1 MARAR
6 ANWEGAYDM
15 SHMSD
20 VLGDG
25 GEPESPPEPAEQLT
39 DPHGPRLLAEERAK
53 ASFGVEQL
61 AEWLQGGAGRM
72 AAKAK
77 AEARIEGDPIFA
89 PERIYYESKVER
101 YVTGLEKFAH
111 LQAQMSDGSLD
122 DLSKEERTYYSQFG
136 GGAGPLGIQHAM
148 FIPTLR
154 NQASAE
160 QREAWLD
167 AAENYSI
174 IGCYGQTEISHG
186 SNVRGMETTAT
197 YDRDTETFVLH
208 SGTLGATKWWPAA
221 LGRTA
226 THAIIHARVLLP
238 GAEDGAPVEDK
249 GVLPFFVQLRDLDTH
264 RNIPGVESGDI
275 GPTMGA
281 IDLEEGWCRFNQL
294 RIPRIAMLARY
305 QQVEAD
311 GTWTET
317 PRMEKRRYGTMSEC
331 SNGRLGLRLLPR
343 FLSET
348 VAANSARARQHVHGR
363 VRLARPGRHHRHPL
377 PGRSDPIRKGAKPA
391 GNAGAGLPGRPEA
404 GPALARGGLCAPF
417 HCARHA

>member
-25 GEPESPPEPAEQLT
+25 GEPESPPAPAGDGGEPESPPAPAEQLT

-53 ASFGVEQL
+53 ASFGVERL
-61 AEWLQGGAGRM
+61 AEWLQGGAGTM

-122 DLSKEERTYYSQFG
+122 DLSKEERSFYNQFG
-136 GGAGPLGIQHAM
+136 GGAGPLGIQNAM

-174 IGCYGQTEISHG
+174 IGCCKTILSRFVALSIS
-186 SNVRGMETTAT
+186 
-197 YDRDTETFVLH
+197 L
-208 SGTLGATKWWPAA
+208 
-221 LGRTA
+221 
-226 THAIIHARVLLP
+226 
-238 GAEDGAPVEDK
+238 
-249 GVLPFFVQLRDLDTH
+249 
-264 RNIPGVESGDI
+264 
-275 GPTMGA
+275 
-281 IDLEEGWCRFNQL
+281 
-294 RIPRIAMLARY
+294 
-305 QQVEAD
+305 
-311 GTWTET
+311 TW
-317 PRMEKRRYGTMSEC
+317 K
-331 SNGRLGLRLLPR
+331 
-343 FLSET
+343 
-348 VAANSARARQHVHGR
+348 V
-363 VRLARPGRHHRHPL
+363 
-377 PGRSDPIRKGAKPA
+377 
-391 GNAGAGLPGRPEA
+391 
-404 GPALARGGLCAPF
+404 
-417 HCARHA
+417 